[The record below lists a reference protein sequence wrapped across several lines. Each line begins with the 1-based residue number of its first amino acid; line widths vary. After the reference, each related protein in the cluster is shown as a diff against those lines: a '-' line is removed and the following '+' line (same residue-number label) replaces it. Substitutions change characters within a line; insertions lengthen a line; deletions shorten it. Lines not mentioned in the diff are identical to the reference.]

1 MKRIFILVV
10 VTMLAVGSM
19 FADEQTLIDFSK
31 LGLTDAKGTA
41 NPDAIAVADREG
53 DEAPETPNHNKRTLM
68 DFSNGATGT
77 YTARQ
82 KLAMKSS
89 LAIENWDVVFASSAQ
104 NVTNK
109 HLSYTRTTAS
119 NAFEQVMGVRVHFP
133 TESFN
138 SWAKVVPPFSIP
150 AFEGTTVSD
159 DGTIEASE
167 DSNAGVTTLS
177 RFETSQ
183 KRADTE
189 NASGVYTEPAYGI
202 IKNVGAIKSIAVNV
216 YGLNFPHSLSVILI
230 DDQDVEHTYFMGYLN
245 FEGWGELRWDNPQY
259 VQNVRN
265 RDINVKPIYPDNTPY
280 VKFGG
285 FLIQRQAN
293 HKGGDFVTY
302 FKDVK
307 LIYDQ
312 AVLETERDIDDEA
325 TWSIVRDRDSSRN
338 TNELQRLG
346 KVQME
351 RKFDLDRQAKE
362 PTPEDKQAGLTF
374 KRTPGNDD
382 E

>member
-10 VTMLAVGSM
+10 VTLVAVGSM
-19 FADEQTLIDFSK
+19 FADEKTLIDFSK
-31 LGLTDAKGTA
+31 LTA
-41 NPDAIAVADREG
+41 DVAVADREG
-53 DEAPETPNHNKRTLM
+53 DDPPENPNHNSRTLM
-68 DFSNGATGT
+68 DFSNNATNNFT
-77 YTARQ
+77 SRQ
-82 KLAMKSS
+82 KLGMKSS
-89 LAIENWDVVFASSAQ
+89 LAIENWDVVFASSSQ

-109 HLSYTRTTAS
+109 HLSYTRTTTS
-119 NAFEQVMGVRVHFP
+119 KAFENVMGVRLHFP
-133 TESFN
+133 TEAYN
-138 SWAKVVPPFSIP
+138 SWAKIVPPFSIP
-150 AFEGTTVSD
+150 AFEGSTSD
-159 DGTIEASE
+159 GGTITPP
-167 DSNAGVTTLS
+167 DDPNAGVTTPS
-177 RFETSQ
+177 RFEIQSEEDTS
-183 KRADTE
+183 
-189 NASGVYTEPAYGI
+189 AYGI

-230 DDQDVEHTYFMGYLN
+230 DDKGVEKTYFMGYLN

-265 RDINVKPIYPDNTPY
+265 REVNLEPIYPDHTPY

-325 TWSIVRDRDSSRN
+325 TWHIVRDRDSARN
-338 TNELQRLG
+338 TSELQKLG
-346 KVQME
+346 QVQMQ
-351 RKFDLDRQAKE
+351 RSLDLDRQATE
-362 PTPEDKQAGLTF
+362 PGEDERAAGLTF

-382 E
+382 